1 MRTSKRLVALL
12 LALALVVA
20 AAVVTLTL
28 VTHNSGTAK
37 LRPTAAVTVQGGGTV
52 RVAGATLHIPPG
64 AVSANGQLSVQT
76 ERSTTALSKAATTD
90 RSALRLS
97 LAAAPVQFEL
107 AGTRLVRP
115 ATLTITVRPSALPQG
130 WSAATRPDTV
140 WLAYYDPQTL
150 RWQPVASR
158 YDPGT
163 HTVTAQVPHLSLWA
177 PLTWNWAAIGLSLR
191 QALSAIGQGPAPT
204 TACAGANGVSVSN
217 AGGQDA
223 PLIGCPTERT
233 PDNLAVSITNTRA
246 YAMVVQAPADATLG
260 PPAYVGFQDYVRN
273 QQAVTQALGGSYLAP
288 GASLAY
294 TVPLNGPADVFSGG
308 PSWKTYVLDLA
319 VPAATALFDTV
330 TAGYADCILDNV
342 TTTAP
347 SLADAPGLVTE
358 CLPGLAEATAIGKFY
373 EENIAPLLNFV
384 QDILQA
390 YDLAHDSILKVR
402 GAVRISRPNPT
413 PELYLHNGFTLG
425 SLYTSPNFPKLFGLD
440 NHDYIS
446 GMQWT
451 QVLTAGASAT
461 GTLNLDNCTPDCAQG
476 TDETYLV
483 KMVATEPEEC
493 SVAVYP
499 QYSDQSQ
506 TVRAYVFTNV
516 EILAVDSSPP
526 SAYTGELPLY
536 PLQC

>member
-1 MRTSKRLVALL
+1 M
-12 LALALVVA
+12 
-20 AAVVTLTL
+20 
-28 VTHNSGTAK
+28 
-37 LRPTAAVTVQGGGTV
+37 
-52 RVAGATLHIPPG
+52 
-64 AVSANGQLSVQT
+64 
-76 ERSTTALSKAATTD
+76 
-90 RSALRLS
+90 
-97 LAAAPVQFEL
+97 
-107 AGTRLVRP
+107 
-115 ATLTITVRPSALPQG
+115 
-130 WSAATRPDTV
+130 
-140 WLAYYDPQTL
+140 
-150 RWQPVASR
+150 
-158 YDPGT
+158 
-163 HTVTAQVPHLSLWA
+163 
-177 PLTWNWAAIGLSLR
+177 
-191 QALSAIGQGPAPT
+191 
-204 TACAGANGVSVSN
+204 
-217 AGGQDA
+217 
-223 PLIGCPTERT
+223 
-233 PDNLAVSITNTRA
+233 
-246 YAMVVQAPADATLG
+246 
-260 PPAYVGFQDYVRN
+260 
-273 QQAVTQALGGSYLAP
+273 
-288 GASLAY
+288 
-294 TVPLNGPADVFSGG
+294 PLNGPADVFSGG